1 MLEGRRVARWQQSP
15 AERQAPAQHF
25 GPMAAEAVPA
35 SAVAVRG
42 AVAGV
47 LNAKYLDNKAAFTDA
62 ELGELRAFLRAR
74 FASQSRRARARH
86 RLLHGGIQLQ
96 AVSSVPVVL
105 LPLAQV
111 STGAWLRPFSR
122 WGM

>member
-1 MLEGRRVARWQQSP
+1 
-15 AERQAPAQHF
+15 
-25 GPMAAEAVPA
+25 MAAEAVPA

-105 LPLAQV
+105 PPLAQV